1 MIPGGAH
8 IVPRIG
14 RPPAPGFSLL
24 ELLAALAIVGMVV
37 AVSVPPAQR
46 FYDTMQYRQAVRDV
60 MAALSSARY
69 QALNDGAP
77 SDVVI
82 DPRSRRL
89 QAAGANWQL
98 PADLS
103 LTLRTAREV
112 NRDGKGV
119 IRFYPEGG
127 SSGGDVD
134 IVRPT
139 GVGSRVSVDWL
150 AGTVTQAQYDAR

>member
-1 MIPGGAH
+1 MRRAARHGA
-8 IVPRIG
+8 
-14 RPPAPGFSLL
+14 RPVVEGFSLI
-24 ELLAALAIVGMVV
+24 ELLAALTIIALVV
-37 AVSVPPAQR
+37 AVSVPSAQR
-46 FYDTMQYRQAVRDV
+46 FYESMQYRQAVRDV
-60 MAALSSARY
+60 MTALSSARY
-69 QALNDGAP
+69 RAVNDGVP

-82 DPRSRRL
+82 DPDSRRV
-89 QAAGANWQL
+89 QVADSEVQL
-98 PADLS
+98 PDNLA

-134 IVRPT
+134 IVRAS

-150 AGTVTQAQYDAR
+150 AGRVTQAEYDAQ

>member
-1 MIPGGAH
+1 LITGGAY
-8 IVPRIG
+8 ILPGAG
-14 RPPAPGFSLL
+14 RRAARGFSLL

-46 FYDTMQYRQAVRDV
+46 FYETMQYRQAVRDV

-69 QALNDGAP
+69 RAVNDGAP

-89 QAAGANWQL
+89 QAAGGDWQL

-112 NRDGKGV
+112 NLDGKGV

-139 GVGSRVSVDWL
+139 GVGARVSVDWL
-150 AGTVTQAQYDAR
+150 AGTVTQAEYDAR